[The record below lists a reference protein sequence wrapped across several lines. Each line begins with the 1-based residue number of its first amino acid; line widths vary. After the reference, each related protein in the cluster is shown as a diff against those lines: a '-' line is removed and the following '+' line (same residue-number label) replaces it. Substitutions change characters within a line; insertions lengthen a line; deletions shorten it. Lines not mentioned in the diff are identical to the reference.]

1 LLVLCC
7 KEQYPPIPAIDS
19 MMSFKSFIAEKT
31 DQSYYL
37 DIYPNTDES
46 AISDAINELLGW
58 SRYRSENGMLVNIVG
73 RALNQSPLIN
83 EK

>member
-1 LLVLCC
+1 
-7 KEQYPPIPAIDS
+7 
-19 MMSFKSFIAEKT
+19 MSFKSFITEKT
-31 DQSYYL
+31 EQSYYL
-37 DIYPNTDES
+37 EIYPNTDES
-46 AISDAINELLGW
+46 AISDAINELLAW

>member
-1 LLVLCC
+1 
-7 KEQYPPIPAIDS
+7 
-19 MMSFKSFIAEKT
+19 MSFKSFITEKT
-31 DQSYYL
+31 EQSYYL
-37 DIYPNTDES
+37 DIYPNTDEF
-46 AISDAINELLGW
+46 AISDAINELLAW

>member
-1 LLVLCC
+1 
-7 KEQYPPIPAIDS
+7 

-31 DQSYYL
+31 EQSYYL

-46 AISDAINELLGW
+46 AISDAINELLAW

>member
-1 LLVLCC
+1 
-7 KEQYPPIPAIDS
+7 

-31 DQSYYL
+31 EQSYYL

-46 AISDAINELLGW
+46 AISDAINELLAW

-73 RALNQSPLIN
+73 RAMNQSPLIN

>member
-1 LLVLCC
+1 
-7 KEQYPPIPAIDS
+7 
-19 MMSFKSFIAEKT
+19 MSFKSFITEKT
-31 DQSYYL
+31 EQSYYL
-37 DIYPNTDES
+37 DIYPNTEES
-46 AISDAINELLGW
+46 AISDAINELLAW

>member
-1 LLVLCC
+1 
-7 KEQYPPIPAIDS
+7 
-19 MMSFKSFIAEKT
+19 MSFKCFISEKT
-31 DQSYYL
+31 EQSYYL

-46 AISDAINELLGW
+46 AISDAINELLAW

-73 RALNQSPLIN
+73 RAMNQSPLIN

>member
-1 LLVLCC
+1 
-7 KEQYPPIPAIDS
+7 
-19 MMSFKSFIAEKT
+19 MMSFKSYITEKT
-31 DQSYYL
+31 EQSYYL

-46 AISDAINELLGW
+46 AISDAINELLAW

-73 RALNQSPLIN
+73 RAMNQSPLIN

>member
-1 LLVLCC
+1 ML
-7 KEQYPPIPAIDS
+7 
-19 MMSFKSFIAEKT
+19 SFKTFIAEKT
-31 DQSYYL
+31 DQAYYL

-46 AISDAINELLGW
+46 AISDGVNELLAW

-73 RALNQSPLIN
+73 RAFNQSPLIN

>member
-1 LLVLCC
+1 M
-7 KEQYPPIPAIDS
+7 I
-19 MMSFKSFIAEKT
+19 SFKSFISEKT
-31 DQSYYL
+31 EQSYYL

-46 AISDAINELLGW
+46 AISDAINELLAW

>member
-1 LLVLCC
+1 
-7 KEQYPPIPAIDS
+7 
-19 MMSFKSFIAEKT
+19 MSFKSFIAEKT
-31 DQSYYL
+31 EQSYYL

>member
-1 LLVLCC
+1 
-7 KEQYPPIPAIDS
+7 
-19 MMSFKSFIAEKT
+19 MMSFKCFITEKT
-31 DQSYYL
+31 EQSYYL

-46 AISDAINELLGW
+46 AISDAINELLAW
-58 SRYRSENGMLVNIVG
+58 SRYRSQNGMLVNIVG